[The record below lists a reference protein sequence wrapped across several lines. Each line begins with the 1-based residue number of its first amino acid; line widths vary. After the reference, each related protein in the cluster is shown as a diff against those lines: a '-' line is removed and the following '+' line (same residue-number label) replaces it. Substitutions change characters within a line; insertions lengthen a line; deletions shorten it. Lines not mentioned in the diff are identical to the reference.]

1 MQDLHTSHEVA
12 ILSVSLYVIGL
23 GIGPMFV
30 GPLSELYGRNIIYRT
45 SYVLFFALTWP
56 TAFPPDIG
64 MCSYMSHARQRAYLL
79 FTATYLV
86 FRFITG
92 LCGAAFLSVAGGS
105 VSDLFDNQSVATYVV
120 RFRPHFVET

>member
-23 GIGPMFV
+23 GIGPLFV

-45 SYVLFFALTWP
+45 SYVFFFALTWP

-64 MCSYMSHARQRAYLL
+64 VC
-79 FTATYLV
+79 
-86 FRFITG
+86 
-92 LCGAAFLSVAGGS
+92 
-105 VSDLFDNQSVATYVV
+105 
-120 RFRPHFVET
+120 P